1 MKILILTQYFPPET
15 GAPQNRL
22 YEIALRLK
30 AFGAEVSVLTGFPNY
45 PKYEVFEGY
54 RGKFYQREDMD
65 GLDVHRAY
73 IYARPGKGLFNRMLN
88 YGSFVISSLWVGLFK
103 VGKADLI
110 ICESPPLF
118 LGWTAVWLKRHHRAR
133 LLFNVSDLWPESV
146 LKLGLV
152 KNPLLL
158 KTSTWLESWIYQKS
172 DLISGQTQ
180 GIVADIRRRFPH
192 KSIFW
197 LKNGVDAAD
206 LKSRLTGRNWRNEYG
221 FAESDLLFYFGGLL
235 GYAQGIDCIIKAA
248 MQLLD
253 LPQVKFVIVG
263 EGPEKERLM
272 QMKRALGTEN
282 VFFFPGVAKAEIADV
297 IQAMDV
303 GIIPLRKL
311 DIFLGAIPSKIFEIL
326 CLKKPVLLGIE
337 GEAKALFIEEGKSGW
352 AFEPENAGELAAL
365 IRQIAST
372 PEMLKEKSENG
383 YRYVC
388 QHFDRQQIADD
399 FWRFL
404 NSSIP
409 ERCSGKNQARNSVP
423 GYTP

>member
-45 PKYEVFEGY
+45 PKYEVFEAY

-88 YGSFVISSLWVGLFK
+88 YGSFVFSSLWVGLFK
-103 VGKADLI
+103 VGKTDLI

-118 LGWTAVWLKRHHRAR
+118 LGWTAVWLKRRHRAR

-158 KTSTWLESWIYQKS
+158 KTSTWLEEWIYQKS

-192 KSIFW
+192 KSFFW
-197 LKNGVDAAD
+197 LKNGVDTAE
-206 LKSRLTGRNWRNEYG
+206 LNKRLTGRNWRKEHG
-221 FAESDLLFYFGGLL
+221 FSESDLLFYFGGLL
-235 GYAQGIDCIIKAA
+235 GYAQGIDCIIEAA
-248 MQLLD
+248 MQLRD

-272 QMKRALGTEN
+272 QLKQDLRTEN

-311 DIFLGAIPSKIFEIL
+311 DIFRGAIPSKIFEIL

-337 GEAKALFIEEGKSGW
+337 GEAKALFIEEGESGW

-372 PEMLKEKSENG
+372 PEMLQEKGENG

-423 GYTP
+423 GYNP